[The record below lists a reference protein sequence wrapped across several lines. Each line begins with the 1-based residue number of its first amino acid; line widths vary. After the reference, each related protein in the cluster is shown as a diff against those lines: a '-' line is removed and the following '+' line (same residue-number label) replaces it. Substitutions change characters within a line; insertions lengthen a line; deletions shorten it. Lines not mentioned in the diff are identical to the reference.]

1 MKKEYNAPILEIVDV
16 TVEYSV
22 LDTSSS
28 GTPGTL
34 PDLGGGGENL
44 TNEKRGQWGDVWK

>member
-22 LDTSSS
+22 LVTS
-28 GTPGTL
+28 PGTL
-34 PDLGGGGENL
+34 PDLDGGGEKL